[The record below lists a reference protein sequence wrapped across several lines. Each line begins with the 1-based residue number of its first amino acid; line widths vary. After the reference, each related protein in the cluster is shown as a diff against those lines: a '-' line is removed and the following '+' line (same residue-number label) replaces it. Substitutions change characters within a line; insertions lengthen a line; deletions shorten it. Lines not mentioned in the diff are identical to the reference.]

1 MLYIGPQW
9 GFDLISYAMVL
20 AIILFFGI
28 VAYFSHR
35 LIKKLE
41 IRSHLAALIY
51 AIEALLC
58 VGLCA
63 IILFPVIRFYLG
75 HI

>member
-9 GFDLISYAMVL
+9 EFDLISYAVVL

-28 VAYFSHR
+28 LAYFSHR
-35 LIKKLE
+35 MIKKLR
-41 IRSHLAALIY
+41 IPSHLAASIY
-51 AIEALLC
+51 SIEAVLC
-58 VGLCA
+58 IVLCT
-63 IILFPVIRFYLG
+63 IVLFPIARFYLG